1 MDTTIKAQDIEQV
14 TITSF
19 TLNDGRVVAMRQPF
33 VVPTYKML
41 THCMNRKYTWVVG
54 EDGGYLADG
63 HDLDELADDIRAAL
77 AEIWVGDNYTRRY
90 RFHTSVA
97 KAVALMVPPPPWYD
111 PTARPTPVG
120 ADDREAVLDLF

>member
-19 TLNDGRVVAMRQPF
+19 TLTDGRVVAMRHPF

-41 THCMNRKYTWVVG
+41 THCMNRRYTWVIS
-54 EDGGYLADG
+54 EDGTYLADG
-63 HDLDELADDIRAAL
+63 HDLDELVVDIQHTLVDLWEGSR
-77 AEIWVGDNYTRRY
+77 YTQQY
-90 RFHTSVA
+90 RFHASVA